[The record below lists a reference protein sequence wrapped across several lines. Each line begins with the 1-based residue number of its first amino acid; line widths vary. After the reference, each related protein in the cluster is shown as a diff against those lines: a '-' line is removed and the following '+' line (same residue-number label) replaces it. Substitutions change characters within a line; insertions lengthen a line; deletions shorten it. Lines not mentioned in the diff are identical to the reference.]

1 MLASLLGGEKMD
13 YIDLANQLLDLRSR
27 VPQIKME
34 RTISEMG
41 RGEVLVMNY
50 LSSRKN
56 KVYPKDISKALML
69 TTARIAAILKN
80 LEKHDMI
87 TRTQDSLDNRQTVVE
102 LTDTG
107 LASISIRREKV
118 VQTTAKM
125 LEALGEEDAKAY
137 IRIQKKLM
145 NLEEVWK

>member
-1 MLASLLGGEKMD
+1 MD

>member
-1 MLASLLGGEKMD
+1 MD
-13 YIDLANQLLDLRSR
+13 YVELANQLIDLRSR

-50 LSSRKN
+50 LFSNKN
-56 KVYPKDISKALML
+56 RAYPKDISKALML

-107 LASISIRREKV
+107 LASVSARREKL

-137 IRIQKKLM
+137 IRIQKKLIK
-145 NLEEVWK
+145 LEDVWK

>member
-1 MLASLLGGEKMD
+1 MD

-50 LSSRKN
+50 LFSRKN

>member
-1 MLASLLGGEKMD
+1 MN
-13 YIDLANQLLDLRSR
+13 YCDLANELIDLRSK

-34 RTISEMG
+34 RTISQMG

-50 LSSRKN
+50 LSYNKN
-56 KVYPKDISKALML
+56 KAYPKDISKALML

-102 LTDTG
+102 LTDAG
-107 LASISIRREKV
+107 LASISARRKKL

-125 LEALGEEDAKAY
+125 LEALGEDDAKAY

-145 NLEEVWK
+145 NLEDIWK

>member
-50 LSSRKN
+50 LFSRKN

>member
-1 MLASLLGGEKMD
+1 MVKLDYTYLANEL
-13 YIDLANQLLDLRSR
+13 IDLRART
-27 VPQIKME
+27 PQIKME
-34 RTISEMG
+34 RSILEMG

-50 LSSRKN
+50 LSSNKN
-56 KVYPKDISKALML
+56 RAYPKDISKALML

-87 TRTQDSLDNRQTVVE
+87 TKTQDSLDNRQTVVE
-102 LTDTG
+102 LTDAG
-107 LASISIRREKV
+107 VASISARKEKL
-118 VQTTAKM
+118 VQATAKM
-125 LEALGEEDAKAY
+125 LETLGEDDAKAY

>member
-1 MLASLLGGEKMD
+1 MD
-13 YIDLANQLLDLRSR
+13 YVELANQLIDLRSR

-50 LSSRKN
+50 LSSNKN
-56 KVYPKDISKALML
+56 RAYPKDISKALML

-107 LASISIRREKV
+107 LASVSARREKL

-145 NLEEVWK
+145 KLEDVWK